1 MHDWLVVLGD
11 EICCVRQHELQNAF
25 ATGVLPELDALASLL
40 GANEEW
46 EQDASAV
53 RARMLNI
60 LLDIADRY
68 QAFGAQPITQIPSV
82 KLNSLISCS
91 KVSSVRSTTLLLHNC
106 VLHSISCVSIFL

>member
-11 EICCVRQHELQNAF
+11 EICCGRQHELQNAF

-82 KLNSLISCS
+82 NSVISCS
-91 KVSSVRSTTLLLHNC
+91 MSVECAIYHIVATQLCASQHLLC
-106 VLHSISCVSIFL
+106 